1 MSEFVKTLTSRVGRE
16 NQLYSTKTGARLVAG
31 CIILD
36 ENREKVLMVQ
46 SSAHKKKWVL
56 PKGGIESDEL
66 DFKSAARRETW
77 EEAGA
82 TGDIVKYLGSIE
94 DMRPPKDWN
103 PNLQDFEADD
113 DSKVNKWPPRSEF
126 HFYEMRNVKL
136 ESDYPCLLYTSSEY
150 SCINSIQHLKQ
161 IANNDIYFWG
171 MSVMKQ
177 DLEQNPTAKINLIWP
192 ATSVH
197 IEKYD
202 KQLFRIVRET
212 PDIYRR
218 VVKPYI
224 DEMYNNGRLKWV
236 HNILYDGAES
246 ERVVFKDYN
255 ENDPQSGFVIL
266 PDMKWDGV
274 NLDAL
279 YLVAIVNRDD
289 IKSIRDL
296 KQEHRQWLIDIKNKI
311 RSIIPG
317 CYNYLIPADQL
328 RIFIHYQPSYY
339 HFHIHIVNVRHPG
352 LGDGIAVGKAHLIED
367 VIENLKYMGPEGYM
381 NRTMTYVIGENH
393 DLWKRGLEIEVQA
406 QLKEDGIPAPPPITN
421 DLE

>member
-1 MSEFVKTLTSRVGRE
+1 MSSEDSDTASFSSLINDFHYVRVLDSNPQTKQISLLGTVQGKDAIITLEKTHF
-16 NQLYSTKTGARLVAG
+16 QF
-31 CIILD
+31 D
-36 ENREKVLMVQ
+36 KVVN
-46 SSAHKKKWVL
+46 
-56 PKGGIESDEL
+56 
-66 DFKSAARRETW
+66 
-77 EEAGA
+77 
-82 TGDIVKYLGSIE
+82 
-94 DMRPPKDWN
+94 N
-103 PNLQDFEADD
+103 PNSSTLSLHQCE
-113 DSKVNKWPPRSEF
+113 
-126 HFYEMRNVKL
+126 
-136 ESDYPCLLYTSSEY
+136 SEY